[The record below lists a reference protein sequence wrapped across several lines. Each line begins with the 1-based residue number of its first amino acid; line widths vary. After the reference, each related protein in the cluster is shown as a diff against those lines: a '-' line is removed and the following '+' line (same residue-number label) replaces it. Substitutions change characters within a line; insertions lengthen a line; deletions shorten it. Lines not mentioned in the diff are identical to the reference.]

1 MAKIFYTEWDI
12 QDMTRQ
18 GITSLAV
25 NDDVVLTDL
34 ALEMAMKHGIRLV
47 RENEVYR
54 EERGDAELIA
64 RVKAAVVARLGG
76 DVDMAQLDGIIRR
89 AIRSMK

>member
-12 QDMTRQ
+12 QDMARQ

-25 NDDVVLTDL
+25 NDNVVLTDL
-34 ALEMAMKHGIRLV
+34 AREMAMKHGIRLV
-47 RENEVYR
+47 RENDVYP
-54 EERGDAELIA
+54 EEKGDAELIA

-89 AIRSMK
+89 VISSMK